1 MIFLGTLYPLFL
13 DALFNVTISVGAPYF
28 DSVFSFAFL
37 PIALLMTPGIA
48 VNWKTGRIADAL
60 RTSVITALVSAL
72 LTALI
77 LLAGPNIPADIGGTV
92 KTSTWLKVS
101 VGWWVSFW
109 VMTGPIVDAVLR
121 SRKGI
126 KVTTFATLGMAMAH
140 IGVGLTMAGALAV
153 HSYQE
158 ERNVTMYPGQI
169 MTVGDVTYRL
179 DRVEEQRGPNYQAA
193 VGFVTVLNRAGEV
206 IANLVPEKRNYDSV
220 QTMTMTEA
228 AILHRPWED
237 LYVSMGTP
245 TPDNKGWVMRL
256 YVKPFVTLIWIGT
269 LGMALGGLLGLTG
282 ALMRR
287 RRTTTLDPTLGLTE

>member
-1 MIFLGTLYPLFL
+1 M
-13 DALFNVTISVGAPYF
+13 
-28 DSVFSFAFL
+28 
-37 PIALLMTPGIA
+37 
-48 VNWKTGRIADAL
+48 
-60 RTSVITALVSAL
+60 
-72 LTALI
+72 
-77 LLAGPNIPADIGGTV
+77 
-92 KTSTWLKVS
+92 
-101 VGWWVSFW
+101 
-109 VMTGPIVDAVLR
+109 
-121 SRKGI
+121 
-126 KVTTFATLGMAMAH
+126 
-140 IGVGLTMAGALAV
+140 
-153 HSYQE
+153 
-158 ERNVTMYPGQI
+158 
-169 MTVGDVTYRL
+169 TYRL

-193 VGFVTVLNRAGEV
+193 VGFVTVLNPSGEV